1 MSVYWP
7 EFGKIALVHL
17 LAVASPGPDFAIVL
31 RQAVSYGRRTAFWTA
46 LGVSTPICVHLSY
59 SLFGLAIVLHR
70 WPAAYTVVKLAGAA
84 YLGWIGWRNLRARPA
99 SDPARAARAVPAPPS
114 ARSAWRTGVFTNA
127 LNPKVPLFFFAVF
140 ATLVSPA
147 TPTLIRAGYGAWMSL
162 ATTIWFCVVAYLFT
176 GQRVRAG
183 FLRCGLWIDRG
194 LGVLFLFFAVCL
206 AISQPALPVSRALPR
221 STASLSP

>member
-7 EFGKIALVHL
+7 EFAKIAFVHL

-31 RQAVSYGRRTAFWTA
+31 RQALSYGRRTAFWTA

-84 YLGWIGWRNLRARPA
+84 YLGWIGWRNLRTRAP
-99 SDPARAARAVPAPPS
+99 SDPALAAAAEPAPPS

-147 TPTLIRAGYGAWMSL
+147 TPTLVRAGYGAWMSV
-162 ATTIWFCVVAYLFT
+162 ATAVWFCIVAYLFT
-176 GQRVRAG
+176 GARVRAG
-183 FLRCGLWIDRG
+183 FLRCGRWIDRG
-194 LGVLFLFFAVCL
+194 LGVLFLFFAAGL
-206 AISQPALPVSRALPR
+206 ALSQPTFPVSTALPHASV
-221 STASLSP
+221 SLSP